1 MRVSSVGYLVKQG
14 ASSVW
19 KNRMMSF
26 ASLCILLVSL
36 MLVGFSVLAG
46 INISAI
52 VSGIEDKNEIV
63 VILHNDI
70 SQEQTDALFVQIKE
84 LSNVSEVNFFSK
96 EEAWADIVDDMTEE
110 EKSFMQYAE
119 NDNPL
124 PDTYRVKV
132 TNLEL
137 MDITTSQIKTFGGV
151 ESVQSPTSFAD
162 ALVSIR
168 NIVALVSSAVVFA
181 LIVVCLVII
190 SNTTRA
196 SVHARRKEINIM
208 KYVGATNTFIRV
220 PFFIEGMLIGV
231 VAAIGALILTRFA
244 YNELYVVLNDQL
256 SLMNIIGTKSLYS
269 FSSIAVPVTICYLA
283 AGTLIGALGTTIST
297 GKYLKV

>member
-14 ASSVW
+14 ATSVW

-26 ASLCILLVSL
+26 ASFCILLVSL

-46 INISAI
+46 INISSI

-63 VILHNDI
+63 VILHDKI
-70 SQEQTDALFVQIKE
+70 SGEQIDSLYVKLKE
-84 LSNVSEVNFFSK
+84 LSNVSDVSFYSK
-96 EEAWADIVDDMTEE
+96 EEAWESIVEGMTEE
-110 EKSFMQYAE
+110 EKNFMQYAE

-132 TNLEL
+132 SDLTL
-137 MDITTSQIKTFGGV
+137 MEITTSQIKTFAGV

-168 NIVALVSSAVVFA
+168 NIVTLISSTVVFA
-181 LIVVCLVII
+181 LILVCLVII
-190 SNTTRA
+190 SNTTRT

-220 PFFIEGMLIGV
+220 PFFIEGMIIGI
-231 VAAIGALILTRFA
+231 ASAIGALVLTRFA
-244 YNELYVVLNDQL
+244 YNELYVVFNDQL
-256 SLMNIIGTKSLYS
+256 KLMNIIGSNSLYAFSEIS
-269 FSSIAVPVTICYLA
+269 FPVTVCYLA

>member
-14 ASSVW
+14 ATSVW

-26 ASLCILLVSL
+26 ASFCILLVSL

-46 INISAI
+46 INISSI

-63 VILHNDI
+63 VILHDKI
-70 SQEQTDALFVQIKE
+70 SDEQIDSLYVKLKE
-84 LSNVSEVNFFSK
+84 LSNVSDVSFYSK
-96 EEAWADIVDDMTEE
+96 EEAWESIVEGMTEE
-110 EKSFMQYAE
+110 EKNFMQYAE

-132 TNLEL
+132 SDLTL
-137 MDITTSQIKTFGGV
+137 MEITTSQIKTFAGV

-168 NIVALVSSAVVFA
+168 NIVTLISSTVVFA
-181 LIVVCLVII
+181 LILVCLVII
-190 SNTTRA
+190 SNTTRT

-220 PFFIEGMLIGV
+220 PFFIEGMIIGI
-231 VAAIGALILTRFA
+231 ASAIGALVLTRFA
-244 YNELYVVLNDQL
+244 YNELYVVFNDQL
-256 SLMNIIGTKSLYS
+256 KLMNIIGNNSLYA
-269 FSSIAVPVTICYLA
+269 FSEISLPVTVCYLA

>member
-14 ASSVW
+14 ATSVW

-26 ASLCILLVSL
+26 ASFCILLVSL

-46 INISAI
+46 INISSI

-63 VILHNDI
+63 VILHDKI
-70 SQEQTDALFVQIKE
+70 SDEQIDSLYVKLKE
-84 LSNVSEVNFFSK
+84 LSNVSDVSFYSK
-96 EEAWADIVDDMTEE
+96 EEAWESIVEGMTEE
-110 EKSFMQYAE
+110 EKNFMQYAE

-132 TNLEL
+132 SDLTL
-137 MDITTSQIKTFGGV
+137 MEITTSQIKTFAGV

-168 NIVALVSSAVVFA
+168 NIVTLISSTVVFA
-181 LIVVCLVII
+181 LILVCLVII
-190 SNTTRA
+190 SNTTRT

-220 PFFIEGMLIGV
+220 PFFIEGMIIGI
-231 VAAIGALILTRFA
+231 ASAIGALVLTRFA
-244 YNELYVVLNDQL
+244 YNELYVVFNDQL
-256 SLMNIIGTKSLYS
+256 KLMNIIGNNSLYAFSEIS
-269 FSSIAVPVTICYLA
+269 FPVTVFYLA

>member
-14 ASSVW
+14 ATSVW

-26 ASLCILLVSL
+26 ASFCILLVSL

-46 INISAI
+46 INISSI

-63 VILHNDI
+63 VILHDKI
-70 SQEQTDALFVQIKE
+70 SDEQIDSLYVKLKE
-84 LSNVSEVNFFSK
+84 LSNVSDVSFYSK
-96 EEAWADIVDDMTEE
+96 EEAWESIVDGMTEE
-110 EKSFMQYAE
+110 EKNFMQYAE

-132 TNLEL
+132 SDLTL
-137 MDITTSQIKTFGGV
+137 MEITTSQIKTFAGV

-168 NIVALVSSAVVFA
+168 NIVTLISSTVVFA
-181 LIVVCLVII
+181 LILVCLVII
-190 SNTTRA
+190 SNTTRT

-220 PFFIEGMLIGV
+220 PFFIEGMIIGI
-231 VAAIGALILTRFA
+231 ASAIGALVLTRFA
-244 YNELYVVLNDQL
+244 YNELYVVFNDQL
-256 SLMNIIGTKSLYS
+256 KLMNIIGSNSLYAFSEIS
-269 FSSIAVPVTICYLA
+269 FPVTVCYLA

>member
-14 ASSVW
+14 AASVW

-26 ASLCILLVSL
+26 ASFCILLVSL
-36 MLVGFSVLAG
+36 MLVGFSVLVG
-46 INISAI
+46 INITSI

-63 VILHNDI
+63 VILHDDI
-70 SQEQTDALFVQIKE
+70 SQEQTDNLFVQIKE
-84 LSNVSEVNFFSK
+84 LSNVSDVSFYSK
-96 EEAWADIVDDMTEE
+96 EEAWKSIVEDMTEE

-132 TNLEL
+132 SDLEL
-137 MDITTSQIKTFGGV
+137 MEITTSQLKTFGGV
-151 ESVQSPTSFAD
+151 ESVQSPTEFAS

-168 NIVALVSSAVVFA
+168 NIVALISSTVVFA
-181 LIVVCLVII
+181 LIVICLVII

-220 PFFIEGMLIGV
+220 PFFIEGMLIGIISAV
-231 VAAIGALILTRFA
+231 GALVLTRFA
-244 YNELYVVLNDQL
+244 YNELYTVLNDQL
-256 SLMNIIGTKSLYS
+256 KLMNIIGTNSLYS
-269 FSSIAVPVTICYLA
+269 FDSISFPVTVCYLA

>member
-14 ASSVW
+14 ATSVW

-26 ASLCILLVSL
+26 ASFCILLVSL

-46 INISAI
+46 INISSI

-63 VILHNDI
+63 VILHDKI
-70 SQEQTDALFVQIKE
+70 SDEQIDSLYVKLKE
-84 LSNVSEVNFFSK
+84 LSNVSDVSFYSK
-96 EEAWADIVDDMTEE
+96 EEAWASIVEGMTEE
-110 EKSFMQYAE
+110 EKNFMQYAE

-132 TNLEL
+132 SDLTL
-137 MDITTSQIKTFGGV
+137 MEITTSQIKTFAGV

-168 NIVALVSSAVVFA
+168 NIVTLISSTVVFA
-181 LIVVCLVII
+181 LILVCLVII
-190 SNTTRA
+190 SNTTRT

-220 PFFIEGMLIGV
+220 PFFIEGMIIGI
-231 VAAIGALILTRFA
+231 ASAIGALVLTRFA
-244 YNELYVVLNDQL
+244 YNELYVVFNDQL
-256 SLMNIIGTKSLYS
+256 KLMNIIGSNSLYAFSEIS
-269 FSSIAVPVTICYLA
+269 FPVTVCYLA

>member
-1 MRVSSVGYLVKQG
+1 MRISSIGYLVKQG
-14 ASSVW
+14 TTSVW

-26 ASLCILLVSL
+26 ASFCILLVSL
-36 MLVGFSVLAG
+36 MLVGFSVLVG
-46 INISAI
+46 INISSI

-63 VILHNDI
+63 VILHDDI
-70 SQEQTDALFVQIKE
+70 SQEQTDNLFVQIKE
-84 LSNVSEVNFFSK
+84 LSNVSNVEFYSK
-96 EEAWADIVDDMTEE
+96 EEAWKSIVEDMTEE

-132 TNLEL
+132 SDLEL
-137 MDITTSQIKTFGGV
+137 MDITTSQLKTFGGV
-151 ESVQSPTSFAD
+151 ESVQSPTEFAS

-168 NIVALVSSAVVFA
+168 NIVALVSSTVVFA
-181 LIVVCLVII
+181 LVVVCLVII

-220 PFFIEGMLIGV
+220 PFFIEGMLIGIISAV
-231 VAAIGALILTRFA
+231 GALILTRFA
-244 YNELYVVLNDQL
+244 YNELYTVLNDQL
-256 SLMNIIGTKSLYS
+256 KLMNIIGTKSLYA
-269 FSSIAVPVTICYLA
+269 FDSIALPVTVCYLA

>member
-14 ASSVW
+14 ATSVW

-26 ASLCILLVSL
+26 ASFCILLVSL

-46 INISAI
+46 INISSI

-63 VILHNDI
+63 VILHDKI
-70 SQEQTDALFVQIKE
+70 SDEQIDSLYVKLKE
-84 LSNVSEVNFFSK
+84 LSNVSDVSFYSK
-96 EEAWADIVDDMTEE
+96 EEAWESIVEGMTEE
-110 EKSFMQYAE
+110 EKNFMQYAE

-132 TNLEL
+132 SDLTL
-137 MDITTSQIKTFGGV
+137 MEITTSQIKTFAGV

-168 NIVALVSSAVVFA
+168 NIVTLISSTVVFA
-181 LIVVCLVII
+181 LILVCLVII
-190 SNTTRA
+190 SNTTRT

-220 PFFIEGMLIGV
+220 PFFIEGMIIGI
-231 VAAIGALILTRFA
+231 ASAIGALVLTRFA
-244 YNELYVVLNDQL
+244 YNELYVVFNDQL
-256 SLMNIIGTKSLYS
+256 KLMNIIGNNSLYAFSEIS
-269 FSSIAVPVTICYLA
+269 FPVTVCYLA

>member
-14 ASSVW
+14 ATSVW

-26 ASLCILLVSL
+26 ASFCSLLVSL

-46 INISAI
+46 INISSI

-63 VILHNDI
+63 VILHDKI
-70 SQEQTDALFVQIKE
+70 SDEQIDSLYVKLKE
-84 LSNVSEVNFFSK
+84 LSNVSDVSFYSK
-96 EEAWADIVDDMTEE
+96 EEAWESIVEGMTEE
-110 EKSFMQYAE
+110 EKNFMQYAE

-132 TNLEL
+132 SDLTL
-137 MDITTSQIKTFGGV
+137 MEITTSQIKTFAGV

-168 NIVALVSSAVVFA
+168 NIVTLISSTVVFA
-181 LIVVCLVII
+181 LILVCLVII
-190 SNTTRA
+190 SNTTRT

-220 PFFIEGMLIGV
+220 PFFIEGMIIGI
-231 VAAIGALILTRFA
+231 ASAIGALVLTRFA
-244 YNELYVVLNDQL
+244 YNELYVVFNDQL
-256 SLMNIIGTKSLYS
+256 KLMNIIGSNSLYAFSEIS
-269 FSSIAVPVTICYLA
+269 FPVTVCYLA

>member
-14 ASSVW
+14 ATSVW

-26 ASLCILLVSL
+26 ASFCILLVSL

-46 INISAI
+46 INISSI

-63 VILHNDI
+63 VILHDKI
-70 SQEQTDALFVQIKE
+70 SDEQIDSLYVKLKE
-84 LSNVSEVNFFSK
+84 LSNVSDVSFYSK
-96 EEAWADIVDDMTEE
+96 EEAWESIVEGMTEE
-110 EKSFMQYAE
+110 EKNFMQYAE

-132 TNLEL
+132 SDLTL
-137 MDITTSQIKTFGGV
+137 MEITTSQIKTFAGV

-168 NIVALVSSAVVFA
+168 NIVTLISSTVVFA
-181 LIVVCLVII
+181 LILVCLVII
-190 SNTTRA
+190 SNTTRT

-220 PFFIEGMLIGV
+220 PFFIEGMIIGI
-231 VAAIGALILTRFA
+231 ASAIGALVLTRFA
-244 YNELYVVLNDQL
+244 YNELYVVFNDQL
-256 SLMNIIGTKSLYS
+256 KLMNIIGSNSLYAFSEIS
-269 FSSIAVPVTICYLA
+269 FPVTVCYLA

>member
-1 MRVSSVGYLVKQG
+1 MRVSSVGYLIKQG

-26 ASLCILLVSL
+26 ASFCILLVSL

-46 INISAI
+46 LNMSAI

-63 VILHNDI
+63 VILYDGI
-70 SQEQTDALFVQIKE
+70 SEEQTDSLLVQLNS
-84 LSNVSEVNFFSK
+84 LSNVSEVKFYSR
-96 EEAWADIVDDMTEE
+96 EEAWASIVEDMSEE

-132 TNLEL
+132 SDLEL
-137 MDITTSQIKTFGGV
+137 MEITTSQIKTFGGV

-168 NIVALVSSAVVFA
+168 NIVALISSAVILA
-181 LIVVCLVII
+181 LIIVCLVII
-190 SNTTRA
+190 SNTTRT

-220 PFFIEGMLIGV
+220 PFFIEGMIIGI
-231 VAAIGALILTRFA
+231 VAAAGALLLTRFA
-244 YNELYVVLNDQL
+244 YNELYSVLNDQL
-256 SLMNIIGTKSLYS
+256 SLINVIGTKSLYS
-269 FSSIAVPVTICYLA
+269 FDSIALPVTVCYLG
-283 AGTLIGALGTTIST
+283 AGTFIGALGTTIST

>member
-14 ASSVW
+14 ATSVW

-26 ASLCILLVSL
+26 ASFCILLVSL

-46 INISAI
+46 INISSI

-63 VILHNDI
+63 VILHDKI
-70 SQEQTDALFVQIKE
+70 SDEQIDSLYVKLKE
-84 LSNVSEVNFFSK
+84 LSNVSDVSFYSK
-96 EEAWADIVDDMTEE
+96 EEAWESIVEGMTEE
-110 EKSFMQYAE
+110 EKNFMQYAE

-132 TNLEL
+132 SDLTL
-137 MDITTSQIKTFGGV
+137 MEITTSQIKTFAGV

-168 NIVALVSSAVVFA
+168 NIVTLISSTVVFA
-181 LIVVCLVII
+181 LILVCLVII
-190 SNTTRA
+190 SNTTRT

-220 PFFIEGMLIGV
+220 PFFIEGMIIGI
-231 VAAIGALILTRFA
+231 ASAIGALVLTRFA
-244 YNELYVVLNDQL
+244 YNELYVVFNDQL
-256 SLMNIIGTKSLYS
+256 KLMNIIGSNSLYAFSEIS
-269 FSSIAVPVTICYLA
+269 FPVTVCYLV

>member
-14 ASSVW
+14 ATSVW

-26 ASLCILLVSL
+26 ASFCILLVSL

-46 INISAI
+46 INISSI

-63 VILHNDI
+63 VILHDKI
-70 SQEQTDALFVQIKE
+70 SDEQIDSLYVKLKE
-84 LSNVSEVNFFSK
+84 LSNVSDISFYSK
-96 EEAWADIVDDMTEE
+96 EEAWESIVEGMTEE
-110 EKSFMQYAE
+110 EKNFMQYAE

-132 TNLEL
+132 SDLTL
-137 MDITTSQIKTFGGV
+137 MEITTSQIKTFAGV

-168 NIVALVSSAVVFA
+168 NIVTLISSTVVFA
-181 LIVVCLVII
+181 LILVCLVII
-190 SNTTRA
+190 SNTTRT

-220 PFFIEGMLIGV
+220 PFFIEGMIIGI
-231 VAAIGALILTRFA
+231 ASAIGALVLTRFA
-244 YNELYVVLNDQL
+244 YNELYVVFNDQL
-256 SLMNIIGTKSLYS
+256 KLMNIIGSNSLYAFSEIS
-269 FSSIAVPVTICYLA
+269 FPVTVCYLA

>member
-26 ASLCILLVSL
+26 ASFCILLVSL
-36 MLVGFSVLAG
+36 MLVGFSVLVS
-46 INISAI
+46 INISSI
-52 VSGIEDKNEIV
+52 VSGIEAKNEIV
-63 VILHNDI
+63 VILHDDI
-70 SQEQTDALFVQIKE
+70 SQEQTDSVFVQLKE
-84 LSNVSEVNFFSK
+84 LSNVSEVNFYSK
-96 EEAWADIVDDMTEE
+96 EEAWASIVEGMTEE
-110 EKSFMQYAE
+110 EKNFMQYAE

-132 TNLEL
+132 SDLSL
-137 MDITTSQIKTFGGV
+137 MEITTSQIKTFGGV

-162 ALVSIR
+162 AIVSIR
-168 NIVALVSSAVVFA
+168 NIITLISSTVVFA
-181 LIVVCLVII
+181 LILVCLVII
-190 SNTTRA
+190 SNTTRT

-220 PFFIEGMLIGV
+220 PFFIEGMLIGI
-231 VAAIGALILTRFA
+231 AAAVGALLLTRFA

-256 SLMNIIGTKSLYS
+256 NIMYTLGNNSIYS
-269 FSSIAVPVTICYLA
+269 FSQIALPVTIFYLV
-283 AGTLIGALGTTIST
+283 AGTLIGALGTTMST
-297 GKYLKV
+297 SKYLKV

>member
-14 ASSVW
+14 ATSVW

-26 ASLCILLVSL
+26 ASFCILLVSL

-46 INISAI
+46 INISSI

-63 VILHNDI
+63 VILHDKI
-70 SQEQTDALFVQIKE
+70 SDEQIDSLYVKLKE
-84 LSNVSEVNFFSK
+84 LSNVSDVSFYSK
-96 EEAWADIVDDMTEE
+96 EEAWESIVEGMTEE
-110 EKSFMQYAE
+110 EKNFMQYAE

-132 TNLEL
+132 SDLTL
-137 MDITTSQIKTFGGV
+137 MEITTSQIKTFAGV

-168 NIVALVSSAVVFA
+168 NIVTLISSTVVFA
-181 LIVVCLVII
+181 LILVCLVII
-190 SNTTRA
+190 SNTTRT

-220 PFFIEGMLIGV
+220 PFFIEGMIIGI
-231 VAAIGALILTRFA
+231 AAALGARVLTRFA
-244 YNELYVVLNDQL
+244 YNELYVVFNDQL
-256 SLMNIIGTKSLYS
+256 KLMNIIGSNSLYAFSEIS
-269 FSSIAVPVTICYLA
+269 FPVTVCYLA